1 MTRVDRKRLEG
12 TLESWN
18 DDRGYG
24 FIVLPRG
31 GKSVFA
37 HIRSFEGLTYRPRVG
52 EVFSFNL
59 RVLDDG
65 RMRAEHTRLVA
76 VATVPHSRS
85 AAGPIVGAL
94 VILIFITEFIVLSL
108 LWTLPLWVAA
118 IYGGISLACFLLYA
132 EDKSKAQKGHWRVA
146 ESSMQI
152 ISLIGGWPGAIV
164 AQQLLRH
171 KTRKRGFQFVFWTA
185 VVLNMVALAILT
197 IILGGAN
204 IAS

>member
-1 MTRVDRKRLEG
+1 MGRTDGVRLEG

-24 FIVLPRG
+24 FIALPRG

-37 HIRSFEGLTYRPRVG
+37 HIKSFEGLTYRPRVG
-52 EVFSFNL
+52 EVFSFTLNTL
-59 RVLDDG
+59 EDG
-65 RMRAEHTRLVA
+65 RLRAEQTRLVA
-76 VATVPHSRS
+76 DAPAIPRHRS

-108 LWTLPLWVAA
+108 LWGVPLWVAGL
-118 IYGGISLACFLLYA
+118 YGGISVACFLLYA
-132 EDKSKAQKGHWRVA
+132 EDKSKAQNGRWRVA

-152 ISLIGGWPGAIV
+152 IALIGGWPGAIV
-164 AQQLLRH
+164 AQQVFRH

-185 VVLNMVALAILT
+185 VVLNMAALAIFT
-197 IILGGAN
+197 IILSRA
-204 IAS
+204 